1 MIKVQCKKLLVLI
14 IVFLLCSEL
23 SSSMPVTRSTI
34 VKDSKNVTIAN
45 KAEVYH
51 VHSKEERES
60 SNFEGMCRLQYIL

>member
-1 MIKVQCKKLLVLI
+1 
-14 IVFLLCSEL
+14 
-23 SSSMPVTRSTI
+23 MPVTRSTI

>member
-1 MIKVQCKKLLVLI
+1 MIKVELTNLLVLI
-14 IVFLLCSEL
+14 IVFLLYSEL
-23 SSSMPVTRSTI
+23 SSPMPVTRATI

-60 SNFEGMCRLQYIL
+60 SNFEGMCHFQYIL